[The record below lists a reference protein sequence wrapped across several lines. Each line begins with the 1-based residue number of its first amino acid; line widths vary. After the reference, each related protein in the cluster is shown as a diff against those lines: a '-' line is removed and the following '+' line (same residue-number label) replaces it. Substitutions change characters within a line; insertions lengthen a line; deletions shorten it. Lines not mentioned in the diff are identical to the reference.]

1 VICWLKQ
8 TRWTLVGIVLAAL
21 VTDAR
26 ALDPNRL
33 PSQYVHEQWTTETR
47 FPGGAVN
54 GIAQTADGY
63 LWIGTDKGLLRF
75 DGFDFRPVS
84 FSSITTASNVSI
96 LQLLTD
102 ASGQLWI
109 RPQGSDLVRQKDG
122 KFESVRYGPVAIST
136 MSRDNNDGVLVSDI
150 EQGTF
155 RFRAG
160 GAQKWGPASPPVISL
175 AETAEGKIWMG
186 TLGDGLFFLTG
197 GRATRVNAGLPDR
210 KINCL
215 LAIGSDELWVGTG
228 TGLYRGNGQDFRR
241 IELPSFLGTVQ
252 VLSLLRDRDSNTWV
266 GTTRGLLRINAK
278 GISFSDENELRGDGG
293 INVLFEDREGNLWI
307 GGARGLG
314 RIRDSA
320 FVTYSSMNDR
330 GFEHD
335 GPVYV
340 DPEGRAWLAPAQG
353 GLYVLQDGHVQPVP
367 SIPPNEVVY
376 SISGGADEVWAGRQR
391 GGLTRLQFRNG
402 TVGSQSYTEA
412 NGLAQNSA
420 YAVYESRDGSVWAGT
435 LNGGVSKFK
444 DGRFTTY
451 TTTNGLASNT
461 ISAILETRDGGMWFA
476 TPNGLSSFSN
486 GQWRTYTTA
495 EGLPSPGVNCLFE
508 DSSGTLW
515 SGTSAGLAFFASN
528 HFQVPHGS
536 PGVLREQIV
545 GMAEDKGGRFWIATS
560 NHVLRVPR
568 DKLLS
573 GVVKDA
579 DVREYGKADG
589 LESTQGVK
597 RSRSVVSD
605 SAGRIWFSLSS
616 GLSVVNPSQI
626 ADDSVPALTHIEA
639 ITADNTTA
647 KVAASVR
654 IPPSPRRITLEYTGL
669 SLAAPG
675 RIRFRYFLE
684 GFDGNWS
691 QPVAARE
698 AVYTN
703 LGPGSY
709 RFRLVA
715 SNSEG
720 LWNGPET
727 AIVLN
732 VAPAYY
738 QTYWFRWL
746 STAVF
751 IALIWGLYR
760 WRVHRIRSEEK
771 RLRDVVETIPALTF
785 TTLSNGSC
793 TFVNKR
799 WTEYTGLSVE
809 ETSGAGWQRAL
820 HPEDLVRHSEKW
832 RISVTTGEVF
842 EDEARFRRTVDGEY
856 RWFLVRGVPLRDQ
869 HGNVVRWYGTL
880 TDIED
885 RKRAGEALQ
894 LMSRDLQENKNRLE
908 EAQRIAHVGHWVWD
922 LDKDGLT
929 WSDET
934 YRIFGLR
941 PQERP
946 MNVEA
951 FQEMIHP
958 EDREFLVRAT
968 QAARAGEHPDIESRI
983 VRPSGE
989 VRIVHI
995 QGAVTKDVPGQPRQ
1009 RFGTVQDITERKRA
1023 EEALQKSQFY
1033 LDEGQRVAHMGSWA
1047 FNPSGFFEYWSRELF
1062 QIYGL
1067 DPQKGAPTSEEY
1079 LATVHPADRD
1089 FMAELIKGLREQGCG
1104 FDVRKRIIR
1113 PDGAVRYI
1121 RCVGIPVLERGVLRG
1136 FLGTGMDVTEQEQLT
1151 QELKRREAY
1160 LAEAQILSRTGS
1172 FGWKPDTGEIAWS
1185 DESYRIFEYNPAEK
1199 LTLDR
1204 IMERV
1209 HPDDRHLALELVEQA
1224 SNNGGVVDFK
1234 LRLLFPEA
1242 RVKYLRVLVRPL
1254 GIAHDDLEFA
1264 GAVVDRTEAH
1274 LAEERIR
1281 QDEAELR
1288 LLIDAIPQQVAVF
1301 GPDWNALFTNRQA
1314 QEYAGLGRQ
1323 EVQSIAAID
1332 SLIHPDD
1339 LGRLHGNRERATRER
1354 RPVETEARILGK
1366 EGIYRWFLLRA
1377 YPLQDSQGRVLR
1389 WYATRTD
1396 ITDLKNAEQERER
1409 LRQLEAALAHT
1420 NRVSTLGEMAASL
1433 AHEIK
1438 QPIAAAIT
1446 SANSCIEWLAHEPP
1460 NLDRARVAAAR
1471 IDKYG
1476 NRAAEIIDRIR
1487 SFYKKSPPQRES
1499 VDVNG
1504 IINEMLT
1511 LLESEATRSS
1521 VAMRTELAAELPE
1534 IMADRVQ
1541 LQQVFMNLM
1550 LNGIEAMEGSGG
1562 ELTVK
1567 SEPQDGQLQFSVSD
1581 TGVGLPLGK
1590 MDQIFSA
1597 FFTTKPQGSGM
1608 GLAIS
1613 RSIVESHGGQL
1624 WASANSG
1631 GGTTFYFTLPTQVTE
1646 SSPLVAEALTKGG
1659 DIDSTI

>member
-8 TRWTLVGIVLAAL
+8 TRWVFIGIVLAGL

-33 PSQYVHEQWTTETR
+33 PSQYIREQWTNENR

-54 GIAQTADGY
+54 AIAQTADGY
-63 LWIGTDKGLLRF
+63 LWIGTDKGLIRF
-75 DGFDFRPVS
+75 DGFNFRPVS
-84 FSSITTASNVSI
+84 FASIATASNVPI

-102 ASGQLWI
+102 AEGNLWV
-109 RPQGSDLVRQKDG
+109 RPEGADLLRQKDG
-122 KFESVRYGPVAIST
+122 KFESVRYGPVAITALSK
-136 MSRDNNDGVLVSDI
+136 DNHDGLLVSDI
-150 EQGTF
+150 AQGTF
-155 RFRAG
+155 RFMKDH
-160 GAQKWGPASPPVISL
+160 AQKLGPASPPVISL
-175 AETAEGKIWMG
+175 AETADGNIWMG
-186 TLGDGLFFLTG
+186 TLGDGLFLLRG
-197 GRATRVNAGLPDR
+197 GRATPVNAGLPDR

-215 LAIGSDELWVGTG
+215 LAIGSDDLWVGTD
-228 TGLYRGNGQDFRR
+228 TGVYRGNGTGFRR
-241 IELPSFLGTVQ
+241 LELPSFLGTVQ
-252 VLSLLRDRDSNTWV
+252 ISSLLRDRDSNVWL

-278 GISFSDENELRGDGG
+278 GISFSEENDLRGDGG
-293 INVLFEDREGNLWI
+293 VNVLFEDREGNLWI

-320 FVTYSSMNDR
+320 FVTYSSLGDR
-330 GFEHD
+330 RFEHN

-340 DPEGRAWLAPAQG
+340 DPEGRTWLAPAQG
-353 GLYVLQDGHVQPVP
+353 GLYVLQNGLVEPVP

-376 SISGGADEVWAGRQR
+376 SISGRADVVWAGRQR
-391 GGLTRLQFRNG
+391 GGLTRLQVRNG
-402 TVGSQSYTEA
+402 AIRSQSYTEA

-444 DGRFTTY
+444 DGGFTTY

-461 ISAILETRDGGMWFA
+461 ISSILETRDGGMWFA
-476 TPNGLSSFSN
+476 TPNGLSSFAN
-486 GQWRTYTTA
+486 GQWRTYRTA
-495 EGLPSPGVNCLFE
+495 EGLPSPEVNCLFE

-515 SGTSAGLAFFASN
+515 SGTSAGLAFFASH
-528 HFQVPHGS
+528 HFRVPHES
-536 PGVLREQIV
+536 PEVLREQIV
-545 GMAEDKGGRFWIATS
+545 GMAEDKNGRFWIATS
-560 NHVLRVPR
+560 NHVLRVSR
-568 DKLLS
+568 EKLLS
-573 GVVKDA
+573 GVVKEG
-579 DVREYGKADG
+579 DVREYGQADG
-589 LESTQGVK
+589 LESSEGVK

-626 ADDSVPALTHIEA
+626 AANSVPALPHMEA

-647 KVAASVR
+647 KLAASVR
-654 IPPSPRRITLEYTGL
+654 IPPSPRRITFEYTGL
-669 SLAAPG
+669 SLAVPE

-684 GFDGNWS
+684 GFDSSWS

-709 RFRLVA
+709 RFRLIA

-727 AIVLN
+727 AIFLN

-738 QTYWFRWL
+738 QTYWFRL
-746 STAVF
+746 SCIAVF
-751 IALIWGLYR
+751 IALLWALYR
-760 WRVHRIRSEEK
+760 WRVHRLRSEEQ
-771 RLRDVVETIPALTF
+771 RLRDVVETIPAMTF

-799 WTEYTGLSVE
+799 WTEYTGLSAE
-809 ETSGAGWQRAL
+809 KTLGAGWQRAV

-832 RISVTTGEVF
+832 RTSVETGEVF
-842 EDEARFRRTVDGEY
+842 EDEARFRRAADGEY
-856 RWFLVRGVPLRDQ
+856 LWFLVRGVPLRDQ
-869 HGNVVRWYGTL
+869 HGNIVRWYGTL

-894 LMSRDLQENKNRLE
+894 LMSEDLQSSKVKLE
-908 EAQRIAHVGHWVWD
+908 EAQRIAHLGYWEWD
-922 LDKDGLT
+922 LATDRVT
-929 WSDET
+929 WAEET
-934 YRIFGLR
+934 YRIYGLQ
-941 PQERP
+941 PQEHPIELAEIRD
-946 MNVEA
+946 
-951 FQEMIHP
+951 MIHP
-958 EDREFLVRAT
+958 GDREFVFRAAEEALRGEVRSDV
-968 QAARAGEHPDIESRI
+968 EHRI
-983 VRPSGE
+983 VRPTGE
-989 VRIVHI
+989 VRIIHS
-995 QGAVTKDVPGQPRQ
+995 QADVKRDRSGRPCQM
-1009 RFGTVQDITERKRA
+1009 FGTVQDITERKRA
-1023 EEALQKSQFY
+1023 EEALQKGQFY
-1033 LDEGQRVAHMGSWA
+1033 LDEGQRLAHMGSWA
-1047 FNPSGFFEYWSRELF
+1047 LNPSGFFEYWSRELF
-1062 QIYGL
+1062 QIFGL
-1067 DPQKGAPTSEEY
+1067 DPQKGAPTVEEY

-1089 FMAELIKGLREQGCG
+1089 FMAETIKGMREQGCG
-1104 FDVRKRIIR
+1104 CDVKKRITR

-1121 RCVGIPVLERGVLRG
+1121 RCVGIPVLDNGVLKG
-1136 FLGTGMDVTEQEQLT
+1136 FLGTAMDVTEQEQLT

-1185 DESYRIFEYNPAEK
+1185 DQSYCIFEYNPAEK

-1209 HPDDRHLALELVEQA
+1209 HPEDRHLTLELVEQA
-1224 SNNGGVVDFK
+1224 SNSGGVVDFK
-1234 LRLLFPEA
+1234 LRLLFPEG
-1242 RVKYLRVLVRPL
+1242 RVKYIRVLVRPL

-1301 GPDWNALFTNRQA
+1301 GSDWNALFTNRQA
-1314 QEYAGLGRQ
+1314 QEYAGLSQQ
-1323 EVQSIAAID
+1323 EVQSITAID

-1354 RPVETEARILGK
+1354 RPVETEARIRGK

-1377 YPLQDSQGRVLR
+1377 YPLQDSQGGVLR

-1460 NLDRARVAAAR
+1460 NLDRARLAAAR

-1487 SFYKKSPPQRES
+1487 SFYRKSPPQREL

-1504 IINEMLT
+1504 VIHELLT
-1511 LLESEATRSS
+1511 LLGSEATRFS

-1534 IMADRVQ
+1534 ITADRVQ
-1541 LQQVFMNLM
+1541 LQQVFMNLV
-1550 LNGIEAMEGSGG
+1550 LNGIEAMEDSGG

-1567 SEPQDGQLQFSVSD
+1567 SELQDGQLQFSVSD
-1581 TGVGLPLGK
+1581 TGVGLPMEK

-1624 WASANSG
+1624 WASANG
-1631 GGTTFYFTLPTQVTE
+1631 GRGATFHFTLPIHVTE
-1646 SSPLVAEALTKGG
+1646 PSPWVG
-1659 DIDSTI
+1659 

>member
-1 VICWLKQ
+1 VIWWLKQ
-8 TRWTLVGIVLAAL
+8 TRWILVGIVLAGV

-33 PSQYVHEQWTTETR
+33 PSQYVREQWTTATR

-63 LWIGTDKGLLRF
+63 LWIGTDRGLIRF
-75 DGFDFRPVS
+75 DGFNFRPVS
-84 FSSITTASNVSI
+84 LASIAAAANVPI

-102 ASGQLWI
+102 AGGRLWI
-109 RPQGSDLVRQKDG
+109 RPQGADLVRQKDG
-122 KFESVRYGPVAIST
+122 KFESVRYGPVAITALSK
-136 MSRDNNDGVLVSDI
+136 DNHDGVLVSDI
-150 EQGTF
+150 AQGTF
-155 RFRAG
+155 RFTEDHV
-160 GAQKWGPASPPVISL
+160 QKLGPASPPVISL
-175 AETAEGKIWMG
+175 AETADGNIWMG
-186 TLGDGLFFLTG
+186 TLGDGLFLLRG
-197 GRATRVNAGLPDR
+197 GQATRVNAGLPDR
-210 KINCL
+210 KINSL
-215 LAIGSDELWVGTG
+215 LAIGSDELWVGTD
-228 TGLYRGNGQDFRR
+228 TGLYRGNGTGFRR
-241 IELPSFLGTVQ
+241 LELPSFLGV
-252 VLSLLRDRDSNTWV
+252 VGVSSLLRDRDSNIWV

-278 GISFSDENELRGDGG
+278 GISFSEENELRGDGG

-320 FVTYSSMNDR
+320 FVVYSSAGDLR
-330 GFEHD
+330 FEHN

-340 DPEGRAWLAPAQG
+340 DPQGRAWVAPAQG
-353 GLYVLQDGHVQPVP
+353 GLYVLQNGGVQPVP

-402 TVGSQSYTEA
+402 AIGSQSYTEA

-451 TTTNGLASNT
+451 TTANGLASNT
-461 ISAILETRDGGMWFA
+461 ISAILEARDGGMWFA

-515 SGTSAGLAFFASN
+515 SGTSAGLAFFAAG
-528 HFQVPHGS
+528 HFHVPDES
-536 PGVLREQIV
+536 PDVLREQIV
-545 GMAEDKGGRFWIATS
+545 GMAEDKSGRFWIATS

-573 GVVKDA
+573 GVVKEG
-579 DVREYGKADG
+579 DVREYGQADG
-589 LESTQGVK
+589 LESTEGVK

-605 SAGRIWFSLSS
+605 STGRIWFSLSS

-626 ADDSVPALTHIEA
+626 ADNSVPALPHIEA
-639 ITADNTTA
+639 ITADNTTV
-647 KVAASVR
+647 KLAAFVR
-654 IPPSPRRITLEYTGL
+654 IPPSPRRITFEYTGL
-669 SLAAPG
+669 SLAVPG

-684 GFDGNWS
+684 DFDSSWS

-738 QTYWFRWL
+738 QTYWFRL
-746 STAVF
+746 SSIAIV
-751 IALIWGLYR
+751 IALLWTLYR
-760 WRVHRIRSEEK
+760 WRIHRLRSEEK
-771 RLRDVVETIPALTF
+771 RLRDVVETIPAMTF

-809 ETSGAGWQRAL
+809 ETSGGGWQRAV
-820 HPEDLVRHSEKW
+820 HPEDLGRHSEKW
-832 RISVTTGEVF
+832 RTSVATGEVF
-842 EDEARFRRTVDGEY
+842 EDEARFHRAADGEY

-869 HGNVVRWYGTL
+869 DGNIVRWYGTL

-885 RKRAGEALQ
+885 RRRAGEALGV
-894 LMSRDLQENKNRLE
+894 LSRDLQESKAKLE
-908 EAQRIAHVGHWVWD
+908 EAQRIAHVGYWEWD
-922 LDKDGLT
+922 LATDRVT
-929 WSDET
+929 WAEET
-934 YRIFGLR
+934 YRIYGLQ
-941 PQERP
+941 PQEHPIELAEIRD
-946 MNVEA
+946 
-951 FQEMIHP
+951 MIHP
-958 EDREFLVRAT
+958 GDREFVFRA
-968 QAARAGEHPDIESRI
+968 AEEALRGEVCPDVEHRI
-983 VRPSGE
+983 VRPTGE
-989 VRIVHI
+989 VRIVHS
-995 QGAVTKDVPGQPRQ
+995 QGDVKRDRSGRPYQM
-1009 RFGTVQDITERKRA
+1009 FGTAQDITERKRA

-1033 LDEGQRVAHMGSWA
+1033 LDEGQRLAHMGSWA
-1047 FNPSGFFEYWSRELF
+1047 LNPSGCFEYWSRELF

-1067 DPQKGAPTSEEY
+1067 DPQKGAPTLEEY

-1089 FMAELIKGLREQGCG
+1089 FMAETIKGMCEQGCG
-1104 FDVRKRIIR
+1104 CDVKKRIIR

-1121 RCVGIPVLERGVLRG
+1121 RCAGIPVLDKGVLKG
-1136 FLGTGMDVTEQEQLT
+1136 FLGTAMDVTEQEQLT
-1151 QELKRREAY
+1151 QELKRREEY
-1160 LAEAQILSRTGS
+1160 LAKAQILSHTGS
-1172 FGWKPDTGEIAWS
+1172 FGWKPDTGEISWS

-1209 HPDDRHLALELVEQA
+1209 HPEDRHLTLAVVEQA
-1224 SNNGGVVDFK
+1224 SNGGGAADFK
-1234 LRLLFPEA
+1234 LRLLFPEG
-1242 RVKYLRVLVRPL
+1242 RVKYIRVLVRPL
-1254 GIAHDDLEFA
+1254 GIAHNDLEFA

-1301 GPDWNALFTNRQA
+1301 DSDWNALFANRQA
-1314 QEYAGLGRQ
+1314 QEYAGLSRQ
-1323 EVQSIAAID
+1323 EIQPIAAID
-1332 SLIHPDD
+1332 RLIHPDD
-1339 LGRLHGNRERATRER
+1339 LGRLHRNRARATRESA
-1354 RPVETEARILGK
+1354 PVETEARIRGK

-1377 YPLQDSQGRVLR
+1377 YPLQDAQGRVLR

-1396 ITDLKNAEQERER
+1396 ITDIKKAEQERER
-1409 LRQLEAALAHT
+1409 LRQLEADLAHT

-1487 SFYKKSPPQRES
+1487 SFYKKSPPQREL

-1504 IINEMLT
+1504 IIHEILT
-1511 LLESEATRSS
+1511 LLESEATRFS

-1550 LNGIEAMEGSGG
+1550 LNGIEAMEDSGG

-1567 SEPQDGQLQFSVSD
+1567 SELQDGQLQFSVRD
-1581 TGVGLPLGK
+1581 TGVGLPMEK
-1590 MDQIFSA
+1590 TDQIFSA

-1613 RSIVESHGGQL
+1613 RSIVESHGGHL
-1624 WASANSG
+1624 WASANGG
-1631 GGTTFYFTLPTQVTE
+1631 GGTTFYFTLPIQVTE
-1646 SSPLVAEALTKGG
+1646 SSPWVA
-1659 DIDSTI
+1659 